1 MTGAV
6 VSSRS
11 ALATI
16 TLPTSLLSTDHLVA
30 LITAISPPYQTTIS
44 LTNNKNDTFSLII
57 GPDTLTHRN
66 SILRHLC
73 GIGLHNALDS
83 VGSSPLLFLGG
94 HAATSFAG
102 ASPQSALA
110 IAGISSWMS
119 VASSIRDEGG
129 TSMES
134 VSKLLHQLNGY
145 LSTKSF
151 LVNSPEPTL
160 ADLDLYLAI
169 VSKVSSG
176 EKLEGIVGE
185 ENVHTR
191 RWLEQCGAT
200 LEELH
205 IMALK
210 KLQYSK
216 SKITLP
222 SLPEGLCPK
231 ARPLPLFC
239 YGDDDEVVAEV
250 SAASTSSANTAS
262 SSTLNKEKGS
272 VASKPVGE
280 PKQGGGPGVALT
292 DEEKKAVAEKRAKKA
307 AGKAKAKEGADAN
320 KGAAAATPETTLNV
334 SALEIRVGKIVK
346 AWEHESSD
354 KLFCEEVDVGE
365 EKPRL
370 IASGLRA
377 FYKLDEMQNRNVL
390 VLCNL
395 KARSLGGFPSHGMV
409 LCASNADHTAV
420 EFAVPPEGARIGE
433 RVCFEGYV
441 GEPEPENKV
450 AKKKMFEALA
460 PDLKTDENG
469 EVVWKGA
476 KGMTSAGVCKAING
490 MANAHVS

>member
-1 MTGAV
+1 M
-6 VSSRS
+6 
-11 ALATI
+11 
-16 TLPTSLLSTDHLVA
+16 
-30 LITAISPPYQTTIS
+30 
-44 LTNNKNDTFSLII
+44 
-57 GPDTLTHRN
+57 
-66 SILRHLC
+66 
-73 GIGLHNALDS
+73 
-83 VGSSPLLFLGG
+83 GSSPLLFLGG

-110 IAGISSWMS
+110 MAGISSWMS
-119 VASSIRDEGG
+119 VASSIRDNHDGG
-129 TSMES
+129 GSMES

-176 EKLEGIVGE
+176 EKLDTMVGK

-205 IMALK
+205 LVALK

-216 SKITLP
+216 SKITTLP
-222 SLPEGLCPK
+222 TLPEGLSPK
-231 ARPLPLFC
+231 ARALPVFC
-239 YGDDDEVVAEV
+239 YGDDDEVVA
-250 SAASTSSANTAS
+250 SAAASTPANTAS
-262 SSTLNKEKGS
+262 SSTANKENGSS

-280 PKQGGGPGVALT
+280 PKQGGGPGVELT
-292 DEEKKAVAEKRAKKA
+292 EEQKKAAAEKRAKKA

-320 KGAAAATPETTLNV
+320 KGAAAATAPDTALNV
-334 SALEIRVGKIVK
+334 SALDIRVGKIVK

-377 FYKLDEMQNRNVL
+377 FYKLDEMQNRSVL

-420 EFAVPPEGARIGE
+420 EFAVPPEGAKIGE

-441 GEPEPENKV
+441 GEPEPENKI
-450 AKKKMFEALA
+450 AKKKMFDALA
-460 PDLKTDENG
+460 PDLKTDGNG

-476 KGMTSAGVCKAING
+476 KGLTSAGVCKAING